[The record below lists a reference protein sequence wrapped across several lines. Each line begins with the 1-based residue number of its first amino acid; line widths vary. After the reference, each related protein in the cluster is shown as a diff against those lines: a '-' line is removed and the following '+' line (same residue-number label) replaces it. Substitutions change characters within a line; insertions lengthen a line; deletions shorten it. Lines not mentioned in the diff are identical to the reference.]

1 MEGQAHLGGSQQTR
15 YPFER
20 TSRFSKS
27 LDGLGNRDRQ
37 IVLAKLLRFEREWM
51 SDVPSN
57 ELNSTWDLKLVR
69 SDQRCRRFKVMQLR
83 ITSDPRVFVTVVD
96 PHRRVYYLDV
106 HRKAGG
112 GAQSDAIRRA
122 CDFASRIW
130 EETDGSYEHRRAN
143 L

>member
-1 MEGQAHLGGSQQTR
+1 MQHTR
-15 YPFER
+15 YPFEK

-27 LDGLGNRDRQ
+27 LDGLGNRDHQ
-37 IVLAKLLRFEREWM
+37 IVLAKLIRFEREWTI
-51 SDVPSN
+51 DVPSN
-57 ELNSTWDLKLVR
+57 ELNSTWDFKFVR
-69 SDQRCRRFKVMQLR
+69 SDQRCRKFKVMQLR
-83 ITSDPRVFVTVVD
+83 ITSDLRVFITVVD

-122 CDFASRIW
+122 CDLASRIW
-130 EETDGSYEHRRAN
+130 EETDGSYEPRRAD